1 MSSSLHHI
9 TLELFLTRG
18 MNMSSTAR
26 KTDAP
31 SSSKGVSKRSGKS
44 QRDILDYFPGTPR
57 PGQASLLR
65 QLQESWDKADVFVL
79 NAPVAFGKTLVGMTI
94 ARWAGKAHVAL
105 PNNMLVQQMKE
116 SFPQVA
122 CLERKD
128 SYRCHSYRDEVDLSY
143 ANCSSHKNRTNEYCT
158 GCPYLAAT
166 RAAYARPVSVS
177 NYHIYMSY
185 KIYKPTVIIDEAHLM
200 VPLIQDLE
208 GRKVWAQDIG
218 LPQSIDTYTKLRD
231 WLKKN
236 PQVVEPRPALQTLL
250 ADLETG
256 TEHYLVKRG
265 EERWRNEERDCLSL
279 LPIDTAHSQKAVM
292 LWPQQKV
299 KKLVLMS
306 ATLSEMDVRQLAL
319 QGRRVKYIYGESPI
333 PKERRP
339 ILWNNGLESNVRFPY
354 TSEGMQDLTNSI
366 VDMVKTNDYIRTTK
380 GLIHAPYSQAVVLG
394 KVLKQLLPTHTI
406 LVHDARNKQQVFEQF
421 KASNKSCILIGS
433 GMWEGLD
440 LLGYEYGWQ
449 AIAKLPFPSLGDAAW
464 SYLAEHEP
472 ERYAWATAKT
482 LLQGFGRICRGP
494 TDFGLTIVLDK
505 AFDNFYFRQASL
517 FPPYIREAIEH
528 GKGLQLETAVRKRDE
543 G

>member
-1 MSSSLHHI
+1 
-9 TLELFLTRG
+9 
-18 MNMSSTAR
+18 MSSTAKR
-26 KTDAP
+26 MDDR
-31 SSSKGVSKRSGKS
+31 SSSKGASKRSVKS
-44 QRDILDYFPGTPR
+44 HRDILDYFPGTPR
-57 PGQASLLR
+57 PGQVSLLR

-79 NAPVAFGKTLVGMTI
+79 DAPVAFGKTLVGMTI
-94 ARWAGKAHVAL
+94 ARWAGKAHIAL
-105 PNNMLVQQMKE
+105 PNNMLVEQTKQ
-116 SFPQVA
+116 SFPGVA

-128 SYRCHSYRDEVDLSY
+128 SYRCQSYRNEVDLSY
-143 ANCSSHKNRTNEYCT
+143 ANCASHKTRTNEYCT

-177 NYHIYMSY
+177 NYHVYMAY

-200 VPLIQDLE
+200 LPFLQDLHS
-208 GRKVWAQDIG
+208 RKVWTQDVG
-218 LPQSIDTYTKLRD
+218 LPQSVDTYVKLRD

-236 PQVVEPRPALQTLL
+236 PQIVNTRPTLQTLL
-250 ADLETG
+250 NDLEAG
-256 TEHYLVKRG
+256 TEHYLVKRS

-279 LPIDTAHSQKAVM
+279 LPIDTSHSEKATM

-306 ATLSEMDVRQLAL
+306 ATISEMDVRQLAL

-339 ILWNNGLESNVRFPY
+339 ILWNTGLETNIRFPY
-354 TSEGMQDLTNSI
+354 TSEGMQDLATSI
-366 VDMVKTNDYIRTTK
+366 VTMVKDNTYISSTK

-394 KVLKQLLPTHTI
+394 KVLREKLPTHTI
-406 LVHDARNKQQVFEQF
+406 LLHDAQNKQQIFDQF
-421 KASNKSCILIGS
+421 RNSSKPCILIGS

-440 LLGYEYGWQ
+440 LLGYDYGWQ
-449 AIAKLPFPSLGDAAW
+449 VIAKLPYPSLGDPAW
-464 SYLAEHEP
+464 SYLAEQEP

-505 AFDNFYFRQASL
+505 AFENFYFRQASL
-517 FPPYIREAIEH
+517 FPPYIREAIEY
-528 GKGLQLETAVRKRDE
+528 GKGLQLERAVRKRDE

>member
-1 MSSSLHHI
+1 
-9 TLELFLTRG
+9 
-18 MNMSSTAR
+18 MSSTAR
-26 KTDAP
+26 KMDGQ
-31 SSSKGVSKRSGKS
+31 SSSKAASRRSAKS

-94 ARWAGKAHVAL
+94 ARWAGKAHIAL
-105 PNNMLVQQMKE
+105 PNNMLVEQTKE
-116 SFPQVA
+116 AFPSVA

-128 SYRCHSYRDEVDLSY
+128 SYRCQSYRSEVDLSY
-143 ANCSSHKNRTNEYCT
+143 ANCASHKGRTNEYCT

-177 NYHIYMSY
+177 NYHVYMAY
-185 KIYKPTVIIDEAHLM
+185 KIYKPTVIVDEAHLM
-200 VPLIQDLE
+200 LPLVQDLHSK
-208 GRKVWAQDIG
+208 KVWTREIG
-218 LPQSIDTYTKLRD
+218 LPQSVDTYVKLRD
-231 WLKKN
+231 WLRKN
-236 PQVVEPRPALQTLL
+236 PEIVKTRPALQELL
-250 ADLETG
+250 TDLESG
-256 TEHYLVKRG
+256 TEHYLVKRS
-265 EERWRNEERDCLSL
+265 EERWRNDTRDCLSL
-279 LPIDTAHSQKAVM
+279 LPIDTANSEKATM

-306 ATLSEMDVRQLAL
+306 ATISEMDVRQLAL
-319 QGRRVKYIYGESPI
+319 QGRRVKYIYGQSPI

-339 ILWNNGLESNVRFPY
+339 VLWANGLESNVRFPY
-354 TSEGMQDLTNSI
+354 TSEGMQDLTQS
-366 VDMVKTNDYIRTTK
+366 VVRMVQGNDYIRTTK

-394 KVLKQLLPTHTI
+394 KILKEKLPGHTI
-406 LVHDARNKQQVFEQF
+406 LVHDAGNKQEVFDQF
-421 KASNKSCILIGS
+421 RASNKSCILLGS

-449 AIAKLPFPSLGDAAW
+449 AIAKLPFPSLGDPAW
-464 SYLAEHEP
+464 SYLAEQEP

-505 AFDNFYFRQASL
+505 AFENFYFRQASL
-517 FPPYIREAIEH
+517 FPPYIREAVEY
-528 GKGLQLETAVRKRDE
+528 GKGLQLEAAIRKRDE

>member
-1 MSSSLHHI
+1 
-9 TLELFLTRG
+9 
-18 MNMSSTAR
+18 MSSTA
-26 KTDAP
+26 KKMEGQ
-31 SSSKGVSKRSGKS
+31 SGSKAASKRSAKL

-65 QLQESWDKADVFVL
+65 QLQESWNSADVFVL

-94 ARWAGKAHVAL
+94 ARWAGKTHIAL
-105 PNNMLVQQMKE
+105 PNNMLVEQAKE
-116 SFPQVA
+116 AFPNVS

-128 SYRCHSYRDEVDLSY
+128 SYRCHSYREEVDLSY
-143 ANCSSHKNRTNEYCT
+143 ANCGSHKARTNEYCT

-177 NYHIYMSY
+177 NYHVYMAY
-185 KIYKPTVIIDEAHLM
+185 KLYKPTVIADEAHLLL
-200 VPLIQDLE
+200 PLLQDLHA
-208 GRKVWAQDIG
+208 RKVWTQDIR
-218 LPQSIDTYTKLRD
+218 LPQSVDTYVRLRD

-236 PQVVEPRPALQTLL
+236 PEVVATRPALQEIL

-265 EERWRNEERDCLSL
+265 EERWRNETRDCLSL
-279 LPIDTAHSQKAVM
+279 LPIDTSHSEKATM

-306 ATLSEMDVRQLAL
+306 ATVSEMDVRQLAL

-339 ILWNNGLESNVRFPY
+339 IIWGTGLESNIRFPY
-354 TSEGMQDLTNSI
+354 TGEGMKDLVDSI
-366 VDMVKTNDYIRTTK
+366 VRMVTTNDYIRTTK

-394 KVLKQLLPTHTI
+394 KILKERLPKHAI
-406 LVHDARNKQQVFEQF
+406 LVHDSFNKQRVFDEF
-421 KASNKSCILIGS
+421 RASNKSCILIGS

-449 AIAKLPFPSLGDAAW
+449 AIAKLPYPSLGDPAW

-505 AFDNFYFRQASL
+505 GFESFYFRQASL
-517 FPPYIREAIEH
+517 FPPYIREAIEY
-528 GKGLQLETAVRKRDE
+528 GKGLQLERAVAKRDE